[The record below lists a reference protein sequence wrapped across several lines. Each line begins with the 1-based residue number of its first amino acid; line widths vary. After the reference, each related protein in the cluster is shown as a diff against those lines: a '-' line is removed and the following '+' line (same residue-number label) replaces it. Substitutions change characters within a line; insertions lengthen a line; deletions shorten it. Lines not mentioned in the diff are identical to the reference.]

1 MDRNQSDY
9 AVKEFFDILAET
21 PSIKEKKRL
30 LNEKRNDAEVKKFLD
45 YLLNPFF
52 VTGISEK
59 RIDKA
64 VTKSATVEFDS
75 FHELMAYI
83 RLNNTGSEE
92 VMANVQNFLRKIE
105 YEYRDLFEFYV
116 GIITKTLRIG
126 CDVKTVNDGLGF
138 ELIPQWE
145 VQQAYQNGKMKMNEN
160 EWFSLSQKL
169 NGVRGTFFDG
179 KLISRQGKEFNG
191 LDHILADI
199 SKLLCLE
206 QEDWVLD
213 GELIRK
219 NTDGVSDNE
228 NFRLSTGIINQEDAD
243 KTCIQ
248 MVIFD
253 ILPKEEFLHGE
264 SQLRY
269 KDRLKQLDRKS
280 VV

>member
-92 VMANVQNFLRKIE
+92 VMANV
-105 YEYRDLFEFYV
+105 
-116 GIITKTLRIG
+116 
-126 CDVKTVNDGLGF
+126 
-138 ELIPQWE
+138 
-145 VQQAYQNGKMKMNEN
+145 
-160 EWFSLSQKL
+160 
-169 NGVRGTFFDG
+169 
-179 KLISRQGKEFNG
+179 
-191 LDHILADI
+191 
-199 SKLLCLE
+199 
-206 QEDWVLD
+206 
-213 GELIRK
+213 
-219 NTDGVSDNE
+219 
-228 NFRLSTGIINQEDAD
+228 
-243 KTCIQ
+243 
-248 MVIFD
+248 
-253 ILPKEEFLHGE
+253 
-264 SQLRY
+264 
-269 KDRLKQLDRKS
+269 DRKS